1 MQLHKIFIAL
11 FLLFTVPFVLAD
23 ENGSAGPEKSA
34 SENQHPE
41 GDHREAHHS
50 LSPNAPVIHEIGP
63 LQITNSM
70 VVTIVVAL
78 LIILVAQAANP

>member
-11 FLLFTVPFVLAD
+11 FLLLTVPFVLAD

-41 GDHREAHHS
+41 GDHGEAHHEVS
-50 LSPNAPVIHEIGP
+50 EE
-63 LQITNSM
+63 
-70 VVTIVVAL
+70 AL
-78 LIILVAQAANP
+78 DLMLEEADEKARELVRLIS